1 MRILLFTVFAFLS
14 QLEGS
19 KADVGSANRMLE
31 MTPEER
37 AQATLDQMTI
47 DEKLAMMHGLL
58 SISLLNEQCILY
70 EIY

>member
-1 MRILLFTVFAFLS
+1 MRILFTVFTIFSFVS

-19 KADVGSANRMLE
+19 ETDVESTNRVLE

-58 SISLLNEQCILY
+58 SISY
-70 EIY
+70 

>member
-1 MRILLFTVFAFLS
+1 MRILFTVFIIFSFVS

-19 KADVGSANRMLE
+19 ETDVRSTNRVLE

-47 DEKLAMMHGLL
+47 DEKLVMMHGLL
-58 SISLLNEQCILY
+58 SISY
-70 EIY
+70 